1 MYTNLGGHLES
12 FKVKRPDYCV
22 GPEVARFSATTYS
35 SILHE
40 TMSFP
45 APSARLGENV
55 VPVGIQL
62 LNTAHLPS
70 LRGWH
75 DSMNER

>member
-22 GPEVARFSATTYS
+22 GSEVARFSATTYS

-45 APSARLGENV
+45 APSVRLGENV
-55 VPVGIQL
+55 VPVRIQL